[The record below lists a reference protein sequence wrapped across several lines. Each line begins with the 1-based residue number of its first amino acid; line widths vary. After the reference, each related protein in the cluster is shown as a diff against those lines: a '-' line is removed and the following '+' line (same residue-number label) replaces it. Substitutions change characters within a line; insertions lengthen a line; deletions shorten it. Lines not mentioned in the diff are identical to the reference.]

1 MKGKEMTYFCVISS
15 PVGQMAIV
23 SEGEKNGEI
32 RKIYLPRRADLRRA
46 VLKDF
51 PDAREADFSA
61 EAFNSCFEGRKGGF
75 PLKRL
80 DLKVLE
86 KFQKSVLLCL
96 AKVPAGRVISYARLA
111 EKSGFPGAARAVGT
125 AMAQNPF
132 PIAIPCHRTV
142 RSDGSLGGFGGGLK
156 MKRAL
161 LEMEGVEF
169 DKKGRIKKEFFL

>member
-1 MKGKEMTYFCVISS
+1 MKGKGMIYFCVISS

-23 SEGEKNGEI
+23 SGGEKNGEI

-51 PDAREADFSA
+51 PDAREADFA
-61 EAFNSCFEGRKGGF
+61 ADAFKSCFEGRKGSF

-80 DLKVLE
+80 GLKSLNQ
-86 KFQKSVLLCL
+86 FQKSVLVCL

-111 EKSGFPGAARAVGT
+111 EKVGSPGAARAVGT

-142 RSDGSLGGFGGGLK
+142 RSDGSLGGFGGGLR

-161 LEMEGVEF
+161 LEMERVEF
-169 DKKGRIKKEFFL
+169 DKRGRIKKEFFL